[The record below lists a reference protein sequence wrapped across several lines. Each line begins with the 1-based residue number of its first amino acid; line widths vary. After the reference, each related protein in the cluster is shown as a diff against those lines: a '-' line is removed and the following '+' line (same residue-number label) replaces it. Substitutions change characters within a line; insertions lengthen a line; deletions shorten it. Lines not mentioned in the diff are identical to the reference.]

1 MNIMDIHQSIKNRE
15 KTPLD
20 LVNETLTKINAENSK
35 YHVFITVS
43 EKEAIESAKRLEQ
56 ELVEGKIR
64 GPLHGIPIAIKDLI
78 YTDGIKT
85 TMGSKMY
92 EHFIPSFDATVI
104 EKLKQAGAIIIG
116 KVNTH
121 EFAYGPTGD
130 RSYFGPCKNPYHV
143 DKMSGGS
150 SSGSAVAVA
159 TNMVSASIGTDTGG
173 SIRIPSSACGVIGMK
188 PTFGQVSKKGSFPLA
203 YTLDHLGPL
212 TNNMLDNAL
221 LLNIIAGYDSEDP
234 YSLNINESTDYTRL
248 IGEDVKDMT
257 IGIAT
262 NDFFTDVNEE
272 IKATLDKVIEI
283 FTQLQTNR
291 KEITVPGIEEIAE
304 AQAITIKAEAA
315 AVHADSLESYRG
327 EVDDE
332 VYERLLAS
340 LEVKGYEYVQAQTK
354 RERLVEN
361 LNKIFDDVD
370 ALLVPTLPVL
380 PPNIDQRD
388 VSINDTTVTTQH
400 ALLKLTAPFNYTGN
414 PALSIPCGMS
424 KEGLPIG
431 LQLIGRHHDEEIL
444 YQLGAALESALKE
457 KSTETV

>member
-20 LVNETLTKINAENSK
+20 LVNETLTQIHAENSK

-43 EKEAIESAKRLEQ
+43 EKEAIETAKRLEQ
-56 ELVEGKIR
+56 ELTEGKIR
-64 GPLHGIPIAIKDLI
+64 SPLHGVPIAIKDLI
-78 YTDGIKT
+78 YTEGIKT

-92 EHFIPSFDATVI
+92 EHFIPPYDATVI

-130 RSYFGPCKNPYHV
+130 RSYFGPCRNPYQL

-159 TNMVSASIGTDTGG
+159 ANMVTAAIGTDTGG
-173 SIRIPSSACGVIGMK
+173 SIRIPASACGVVGMK

-203 YTLDHLGPL
+203 YTLDHLGPI
-212 TNNMLDNAL
+212 TNNILDNAL

-234 YSLNINESTDYTRL
+234 YSLNANEHKDYTRL
-248 IGEDVKDMT
+248 IGQDVKDMT

-262 NDFFTDVNEE
+262 NDFFTEVNEE
-272 IKATLDKVIEI
+272 IKTTLDKVIDV
-283 FTQLQTNR
+283 FAQLQTNK
-291 KEITVPGIEEIAE
+291 KEVTVPGIEEIAE
-304 AQAITIKAEAA
+304 AQAITIKAEAS
-315 AVHADSLESYRG
+315 AVHVDALDSYQG
-327 EVDDE
+327 KVDDE

-340 LEVKGYEYVQAQTK
+340 LEVKGYEYVQAQVK
-354 RERLVEN
+354 RERLVKN

-370 ALLVPTLPVL
+370 VLLVPTLPVL
-380 PPNIDQRD
+380 PPTINQRE
-388 VSINDTTVTTQH
+388 VLINDTTVTTQH

-431 LQLIGRHHDEEIL
+431 LQLIGRHNDEETL
-444 YQLGAALESALKE
+444 YQLGSALELALKE
-457 KSTETV
+457 RSTETV